1 MGNVIVTKC
10 CQNCTKDKEGGDI
23 AIDELENITNNNINN
38 NGKVMWRKEGRNH
51 IFKFFML
58 FFKKNY

>member
-23 AIDELENITNNNINN
+23 AIDELENIT
-38 NGKVMWRKEGRNH
+38 RSEEH
-51 IFKFFML
+51 TSEL
-58 FFKKNY
+58 QSPS

>member
-23 AIDELENITNNNINN
+23 AIDELENITNYNLKKE
-38 NGKVMWRKEGRNH
+38 NGE
-51 IFKFFML
+51 IFKYDFIEE
-58 FFKKNY
+58 KK